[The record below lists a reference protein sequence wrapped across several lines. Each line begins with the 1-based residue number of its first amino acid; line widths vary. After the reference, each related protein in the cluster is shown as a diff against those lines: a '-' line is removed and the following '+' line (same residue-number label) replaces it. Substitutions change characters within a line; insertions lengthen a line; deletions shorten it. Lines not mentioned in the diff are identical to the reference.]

1 MSEVT
6 AVRETEIFKRL
17 DGGDESAL
25 DELVRAYYP
34 ENLRYCRRHTED
46 EHSAEDAAQETFC
59 KAVRHLDAYARRGK
73 FRAWL
78 YKIAANTC
86 ADHWRRGE
94 RAEPLG
100 EEIYVEAGF
109 ERAELA
115 QDLNAALAAL
125 PEAQREVVLLRY
137 MHGLK
142 LRECAEVLGIP
153 LRTAQSRER
162 AALKVLKKLL

>member
-1 MSEVT
+1 MTEVT
-6 AVRETEIFKRL
+6 AVGDKEIRKRL
-17 DGGDESAL
+17 GSGDETAL

-34 ENLRYCRRHTED
+34 DILRYCRRHTAD

-59 KAVRHLDAYARRGK
+59 KAVRHLDAYVHRGK

-86 ADHWRRGE
+86 ADFWRAPR
-94 RAEPLG
+94 RDLPLTV
-100 EEIYVEAGF
+100 EAYVEPGF
-109 ERAELA
+109 DRAELA
-115 QDLNAALAAL
+115 QDLDAALAAL

-137 MHGLK
+137 VHGLK
-142 LRECAEVLGIP
+142 LREAAEVLGVP

-162 AALKVLKKLL
+162 AALKALKKLL

>member
-1 MSEVT
+1 ML
-6 AVRETEIFKRL
+6 REDEIFKRL
-17 DGGDESAL
+17 DGGDLTAL

-34 ENLRYCRRHTED
+34 EILRYCRRRTAD
-46 EHSAEDAAQETFC
+46 EQSAEDAAQETFC

-78 YKIAANTC
+78 YRIAANTC
-86 ADHWRRGE
+86 ADYWRRHPVTE
-94 RAEPLG
+94 PLPEDAHAEP
-100 EEIYVEAGF
+100 GF
-109 ERAELA
+109 ERIELA
-115 QDLNAALAAL
+115 QDLKAALTAL

-142 LRECAEVLGIP
+142 LRECADALGIP

-162 AALKVLKKLL
+162 AALRALKKLL

>member
-1 MSEVT
+1 ML
-6 AVRETEIFKRL
+6 REDEIFKRL
-17 DGGDESAL
+17 DGGDLTAL

-34 ENLRYCRRHTED
+34 EILRYCRRHTGD
-46 EHSAEDAAQETFC
+46 EQSAEDAAQETFC
-59 KAVRHLDAYARRGK
+59 KAVRHLDAYVRRGK

-86 ADHWRRGE
+86 ADLWRANR
-94 RAEPLG
+94 RTEPPG
-100 EEIYVEAGF
+100 EEAYVEAGF
-109 ERAELA
+109 ERIELA
-115 QDLNAALAAL
+115 QDIKAAVTAL

-142 LRECAEVLGIP
+142 LRECADALGIP

-162 AALKVLKKLL
+162 AALRTLRKLL

>member
-1 MSEVT
+1 MSEVK

-34 ENLRYCRRHTED
+34 EILRYCRRHTAD

-59 KAVRHLDAYARRGK
+59 RAVRHLDAYAHRGK

-78 YKIAANTC
+78 YKIASNTC
-86 ADHWRRGE
+86 ADYWRRGE
-94 RAEPLG
+94 RAVPLD
-100 EEIYVEAGF
+100 EEVYVEKGF
-109 ERAELA
+109 ERAELS
-115 QDLNAALAAL
+115 QDLSAALASL
-125 PEAQREVVLLRY
+125 PEEQREVVLLRY
-137 MHGLK
+137 MHDLK

-153 LRTAQSRER
+153 LRTVQSRSR
-162 AALKVLKKLL
+162 AALKALRKLL